1 MNDLALSA
9 VLATPD
15 VQRARP
21 GDYFH
26 SETDLYR
33 VEQVR
38 GNRVVV
44 EDCRTELEIEM
55 DLSELMKL
63 ERVRPRGDGGSR

>member
-1 MNDLALSA
+1 MNELALSA
-9 VLATPD
+9 VLATPE
-15 VQRARP
+15 RERPRP

-38 GNRVVV
+38 GDRVML
-44 EDCRTELEIEM
+44 EDCRSELEIEM
-55 DLSELMKL
+55 DLTELLRL
-63 ERVRPRGDGGSR
+63 ERVRPTGGAR

>member
-9 VLATPD
+9 VLATPEGH
-15 VQRARP
+15 RARP

-38 GNRVVV
+38 GTRVVV

-55 DLSELMKL
+55 DLSELMRL
-63 ERVRPRGDGGSR
+63 ERVRPHEGGGDQ